1 MRNAILLTVLSLP
14 LSVPLGAQTRD
25 FLTADETDQ
34 LRQVQAPNER
44 LKLYAKWARQRVDEI
59 EQMAARDKPGRA
71 VFIHDLLEDYSKI
84 IEATDVVTDDALHR
98 KLAIDLGVAAMA
110 AAEKDSLARLN
121 KVRDAQPKDLARY
134 DFVLRDAIDTTQ
146 DSLDLNQEDL
156 KTRAA
161 TLAAKERQEKAEKA
175 AVMAP
180 AEGAPKKADADE
192 KKPDPN
198 KRKPPTLLR
207 PGEKLP
213 SQTQ

>member
-1 MRNAILLTVLSLP
+1 MRKAILLAVLSLP
-14 LSVPLGAQTRD
+14 LSLPLFAQTRD

-59 EQMAARDKPGRA
+59 EQIAARDKPGRA
-71 VFIHDLLEDYSKI
+71 VFIHDLLEDYSRI
-84 IEATDVVTDDALHR
+84 IEASDVVADDALHR
-98 KLAIDLGVAAMA
+98 KLPIDMGVAAIA
-110 AAEKDSLARLN
+110 AAEKDMLVRLN
-121 KVRDAQPKDLARY
+121 KIRDAQPKDLTRY

-180 AEGAPKKADADE
+180 EGVPKKADADE

-213 SQTQ
+213 SETQ

>member
-1 MRNAILLTVLSLP
+1 MRKAILLAVLSLP
-14 LSVPLGAQTRD
+14 LSLPLFAQTRD

-59 EQMAARDKPGRA
+59 EQIAARDKPGRA
-71 VFIHDLLEDYSKI
+71 VFIHDLLEDYSRI
-84 IEATDVVTDDALHR
+84 IEASDVVADDALHR
-98 KLAIDLGVAAMA
+98 KLAIDMGVAAIA
-110 AAEKDSLARLN
+110 AAEKDMLVRLN
-121 KVRDAQPKDLARY
+121 KIRDAQPKDLARY

-180 AEGAPKKADADE
+180 EGVPKKTAADE

-213 SQTQ
+213 SETQ